1 MADEAGIVMNGVT
14 RGPVVDDSYMTSV
27 PGIFACGNGLHVH
40 DLVDFVSLQ
49 AARAA
54 EGAAGYLKDKK
65 DRGYIQHVNPG
76 ENVSY
81 TVPACVHPADVRG
94 NVEFFF
100 RVRKPMDEAVL
111 EIRSGD
117 TVIRSLKKK
126 KLMPSEMER
135 AILTAKEIAA
145 LKDDVTISVK
155 EVLS

>member
-1 MADEAGIVMNGVT
+1 M
-14 RGPVVDDSYMTSV
+14 
-27 PGIFACGNGLHVH
+27 
-40 DLVDFVSLQ
+40 
-49 AARAA
+49 
-54 EGAAGYLKDKK
+54 
-65 DRGYIQHVNPG
+65 
-76 ENVSY
+76 
-81 TVPACVHPADVRG
+81 PACVHPADVRG

-155 EVLS
+155 EVIS